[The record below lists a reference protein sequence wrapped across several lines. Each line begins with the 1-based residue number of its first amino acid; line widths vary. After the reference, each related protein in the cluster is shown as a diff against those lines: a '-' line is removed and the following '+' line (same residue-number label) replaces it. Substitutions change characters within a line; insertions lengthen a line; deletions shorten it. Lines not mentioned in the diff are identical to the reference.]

1 MKKYNILL
9 DTFVK
14 NNYNII
20 LCILLLFILYN
31 ILNNKVYSFKSVLK
45 KKKIKKKI
53 MFHGKEIL
61 KKYIIFDLI

>member
-20 LCILLLFILYN
+20 LCLLLLFISYN
-31 ILNNKVYSFKSVLK
+31 ILNNNVYSFKSVLK
-45 KKKIKKKI
+45 KNKNKRKINVSWKRDLE
-53 MFHGKEIL
+53 EIY
-61 KKYIIFDLI
+61 YI